1 MRLTP
6 IKENGQFIQHT
17 LYSVLLCTPSHVL
30 SEGVLD
36 PVRQFTLVAE
46 ELMSLSENRNRW
58 VPDLWHDREEDP
70 KVYEK
75 GQFYEGHDA
84 KLYL

>member
-1 MRLTP
+1 MRLPP
-6 IKENGQFIQHT
+6 IKEQGQFLQHT
-17 LYSVLLCTPSHVL
+17 LCSVLFPTPSHVL
-30 SEGVLD
+30 SEGALD
-36 PVRQFTLVAE
+36 PVRQFTPVAE
-46 ELMSLSENRNRW
+46 ELMSSSENRNRR

-75 GQFYEGHDA
+75 EQFCEGHDA

>member
-1 MRLTP
+1 MDSSFNTP
-6 IKENGQFIQHT
+6 
-17 LYSVLLCTPSHVL
+17 YSVLLCTPNHML
-30 SEGVLD
+30 SEGALD
-36 PVRQFTLVAE
+36 PVRQFTPVAE
-46 ELMSLSENRNRW
+46 ELMSLSENRNRQ

-75 GQFYEGHDA
+75 GQVCEGHDA